1 MKVGN
6 KAVDLSK
13 YDMIEFEAF
22 GTGTIEVTISKKGI
36 TTWSNQYRTA
46 VALNKNTPTLYQI
59 PFSQFI
65 NNMGENNFV
74 ADDVVTVVFSI
85 VGNEENFEN
94 FCYNINNLRI
104 VNGTTDIS
112 EADNQNNTS
121 MIVFPNPISETA
133 LLTFNLPT
141 EANVKIGIYTID
153 GKLVQK
159 VSEQKYNAGANA
171 IKFNVESI
179 SRGVYFIKLETENTK
194 IIEKIVLMN

>member
-1 MKVGN
+1 
-6 KAVDLSK
+6 
-13 YDMIEFEAF
+13 
-22 GTGTIEVTISKKGI
+22 
-36 TTWSNQYRTA
+36 
-46 VALNKNTPTLYQI
+46 
-59 PFSQFI
+59 
-65 NNMGENNFV
+65 MGENNFV
-74 ADDVVTVVFSI
+74 GWWSYCCI
-85 VGNEENFEN
+85 LYSRNEENLKTSA
-94 FCYNINNLRI
+94 ITLITRI
-104 VNGTTDIS
+104 VNGTDIS